1 MRAVPS
7 RVKCWLT
14 DGQRREALG
23 GDPRSWLR
31 DARRQPD
38 RGWRTFPCLG
48 WGRALTLPQLHP
60 LNQQRDIADYCA
72 RYGIFV
78 EACAPL
84 MRTQCNF
91 STILQLARRVSRP
104 ASLAR
109 MSQIRVTRARP
120 PLVRQDASTDPCTL
134 VLTARVILVHLLL
147 KDAVDERL

>member
-1 MRAVPS
+1 MRH
-7 RVKCWLT
+7 LEEI
-14 DGQRREALG
+14 REAGYEMPDVNQIEVG
-23 GDPRSWLR
+23 GRFPALVGKAHS
-31 DARRQPD
+31 RR
-38 RGWRTFPCLG
+38 LS
-48 WGRALTLPQLHP
+48 LPQLHP

-84 MRTQCNF
+84 MRTQWNF

-104 ASLAR
+104 TPLVH
-109 MSQIRVTRARP
+109 MNQIRAACIRP